1 LGHIPLLGGSAGD
14 NMRFEN
20 TAVLLDGRFHN
31 QAAVFVMVASRH
43 PFEMFK
49 SEHAARS
56 GERMVITEA
65 DADSRLV
72 TEINAEPAAVEYCR
86 TLGWTR
92 ISWMPIPLPRIRW
105 CCKWGRAVCALH
117 PAGQSRFVAVLFLQ
131 CG

>member
-1 LGHIPLLGGSAGD
+1 
-14 NMRFEN
+14 
-20 TAVLLDGRFHN
+20 
-31 QAAVFVMVASRH
+31 
-43 PFEMFK
+43 MFK

-92 ISWMPIPLPRIRW
+92 SSWMPIPLPRIRW

-117 PAGQSRFVAVLFLQ
+117 PAGESRFVAVLFLQ